1 MCSPKFCSFLHILS
15 TILCTLFHTHT
26 VLAIRVYCNAQNII
40 HFYAFLIQMT
50 AFGFA
55 RISCSR
61 VDLILC
67 SLPIF
72 CRESS
77 VICVFSKKIVLS
89 WFSNFKTAMHRYWN
103 CAYGS
108 ILYSPEFSS
117 LFHTKWIKCTKP
129 YETYVQSLTFWEK
142 FCKATNH
149 PYSHGSP
156 NRTQKNKESASSTVA
171 RPIGRRGL
179 GVRGKL
185 LQGVAA
191 MFLW

>member
-1 MCSPKFCSFLHILS
+1 MHFLSVSKQIYPLIMCSPKFCSFLHILS

-67 SLPIF
+67 SSPIF

-77 VICVFSKKIVLS
+77 VICVFSKKYCTFLIFKFQNCYAPILKLRL
-89 WFSNFKTAMHRYWN
+89 WLYPLFS
-103 CAYGS
+103 
-108 ILYSPEFSS
+108 
-117 LFHTKWIKCTKP
+117 
-129 YETYVQSLTFWEK
+129 
-142 FCKATNH
+142 
-149 PYSHGSP
+149 
-156 NRTQKNKESASSTVA
+156 
-171 RPIGRRGL
+171 
-179 GVRGKL
+179 
-185 LQGVAA
+185 
-191 MFLW
+191 